1 MPTIMDPAITVAD
14 RSRSLSRMVLALA
27 IPVLLQQLM
36 VLTVSLSDR
45 YLAGRL
51 LQVGG
56 EQQASY
62 QAAQTSANYL
72 AWFVSSYTVMV
83 SAGASA
89 VVARCVGAQDFSSA
103 KLAVHQA
110 FILAFI
116 IGAIGAVAGLS
127 LANKIVGALQLEGPA
142 AAHAVSYLKPMFWL
156 LPFQVVEAAG
166 VACLQGAGDT
176 RTGLFVQGGIAV
188 FNLPIAWI
196 LCRGIG
202 TWEGFGFQGI
212 ALGTSISYLLGA
224 VAVTTVLSIGRA
236 GLKMER
242 RRFWP
247 DGHMIWRL
255 LRVSVP
261 AGIDS
266 LSVVAGQFVFLM
278 MINRLGDIPAAAHGT
293 ALGWEAMGF
302 QSAYAF
308 GIAAMALV
316 GQNLGA
322 KRPDEAAR
330 AGWTAFGLGCLVTCT
345 TGVIFFTL
353 APQMARVFNPRPEQ
367 EPIVLAAVPALRLVA
382 LAMPALASTII
393 FTQALR
399 GAGDTRV
406 PVLFTWVGFLAVRLP
421 LAYYLT
427 SPAIGL
433 GLYGAWLAMCAD
445 LVVRGV
451 FFFVRFASGRWKL
464 ARV

>member
-1 MPTIMDPAITVAD
+1 MPTLTETAITAAD
-14 RSRSLSRMVLALA
+14 RTRPLSRMVLALA
-27 IPVLLQQLM
+27 LPVLLQQLL

-45 YLAGRL
+45 YLAGHL
-51 LQVGG
+51 LQATGN
-56 EQQASY
+56 QQASY
-62 QAAQTSANYL
+62 QAAQTTANYL
-72 AWFVSSYTVMV
+72 AWFVASYTVMV

-89 VVARCVGAQDFSSA
+89 VVARCVGAKDDRA
-103 KLAVHQA
+103 ANLAVHQA
-110 FILAFI
+110 LVLAFI
-116 IGAIGAVAGLS
+116 VGLLGSMVGLS
-127 LANKIVGALQLEGPA
+127 LANKVVGALQLEGEA
-142 AAHAVSYLKPMFWL
+142 AAHAVSYLRPMFWL

-176 RTGLFVQGGIAV
+176 RTGLFVQGGIAML
-188 FNLPIAWI
+188 NLPIAWT
-196 LCRGIG
+196 LCRGFG

-212 ALGTSISYLLGA
+212 ALGTSISFLLGA
-224 VAVTTVLSIGRA
+224 IAVTTVLTIGRA
-236 GLKMER
+236 GLKIHLAG
-242 RRFWP
+242 FWP
-247 DGHMIWRL
+247 DWHMIWRL

-278 MINRLGDIPAAAHGT
+278 IINRLGDIPAAAHGT

-322 KRPDEAAR
+322 KRPEEAAR
-330 AGWTAFGLGCLVTCT
+330 AGWTAFGLGCLVTSL
-345 TGVIFFTL
+345 TGVVFFTF
-353 APQMARVFNPRPEQ
+353 APQMARVFNPKPEQ
-367 EPIVLAAVPALRLVA
+367 QAIVDAAVPALRLVA

-399 GAGDTRV
+399 GAGDTRI
-406 PVLFTWVGFLAVRLP
+406 PVLFTWIGFLAVRLP
-421 LAYYLT
+421 LAYWLT
-427 SPAIGL
+427 GPSVGL

-445 LVVRGV
+445 LLVRGV
-451 FFFVRFASGRWKL
+451 FFFVRFASGKWKG